1 MNDNVK
7 ITKEKFVTFVR
18 MRQLGFI
25 NTTDIKR
32 GAKLTRLT
40 EDEYVEIIQ
49 NYTKYVDMYF
59 ENKK

>member
-49 NYTKYVDMYF
+49 NYTKYTDMYF